1 LSEKAGVLSGPYEI
15 LELRDGQDVTLKVL
29 AYEMGRMRIRPR
41 YPGAPESKEITALRL
56 RVSPARKVLGPP
68 FWDVTSQTL
77 IAQLKPHLDDLVRTG
92 RDVRITAHGE
102 APRKRFTL
110 ELL

>member
-1 LSEKAGVLSGPYEI
+1 LAGTVSMLSEPYEI
-15 LELRDGQDVTLKVL
+15 MELADGQDVTLAITRWEL
-29 AYEMGRMRIRPR
+29 GRMLIKPR
-41 YPGAPESKEITALRL
+41 YPGAPASKEIQALRL
-56 RVSPARKVLGPP
+56 HVPAGRKLLGPP

-77 IAQLKPHLDDLVRTG
+77 IAQLKPHLDDLARTG
-92 RDVRITAHGE
+92 RAFRITAHGQ